1 MCTSCTVV
9 NVLFLI
15 IFFCLKKAGAL
26 FGVIYIVHSFEQS
39 SKAVPSVPYLDVRGG
54 HLERVAKIV
63 DPASPFHP
71 SQRGRDGVSR
81 WFRENGFAVWGMVG
95 ERSDDGLGE
104 GQRPA

>member
-1 MCTSCTVV
+1 M
-9 NVLFLI
+9 
-15 IFFCLKKAGAL
+15 
-26 FGVIYIVHSFEQS
+26 
-39 SKAVPSVPYLDVRGG
+39 
-54 HLERVAKIV
+54 AKIV